1 MRKKGIMKNIIRKIK
16 VSRLDFVNSSM
27 LEVIKYN
34 KVSKNLLVCFTGGAV
49 YLYRDVPRNYGA
61 VLFSAH
67 DNGLSVGK
75 VFNALI
81 KDNPN
86 IPFSKNGVAEMEY
99 NIDKIN

>member
-1 MRKKGIMKNIIRKIK
+1 MNKEKDKMKKIK
-16 VSRLDFVNSSM
+16 ISRFEFVNSSM

-34 KVSKNLLVCFTGGAV
+34 KVTKNLLVCFTGGAV
-49 YLYRDVPRNYGA
+49 YLYRNVPRNYGA

-86 IPFSKNGVAEMEY
+86 IPFSKNGIAEMEY
-99 NIDKIN
+99 NINKIK

>member
-1 MRKKGIMKNIIRKIK
+1 MKNIIRKIK

-61 VLFSAH
+61 VLFSAN

-81 KDNPN
+81 KDNPS

>member
-34 KVSKNLLVCFTGGAV
+34 KVTKNLLVCFTGGAV
-49 YLYRDVPRNYGA
+49 YLYRNVPRNYGA

-86 IPFSKNGVAEMEY
+86 IPFSKNGIAEMEY
-99 NIDKIN
+99 NINKIK

>member
-1 MRKKGIMKNIIRKIK
+1 MNKEKDKMKKIK
-16 VSRLDFVNSSM
+16 LSRFEFVNSSM

-34 KVSKNLLVCFTGGAV
+34 KLTKNLLVCFTGGAV
-49 YLYRDVPRNYGA
+49 YLYRNVPRNFGA

-86 IPFSKNGVAEMEY
+86 IPFSKNGIAEMEY
-99 NIDKIN
+99 NINKIK

>member
-1 MRKKGIMKNIIRKIK
+1 MNKEKDKMKKIK
-16 VSRLDFVNSSM
+16 ISRFEFVNSSM

-34 KVSKNLLVCFTGGAV
+34 KETKNLLVCFTGGAV
-49 YLYRDVPRNYGA
+49 YLYRNVPRNFGA

-86 IPFSKNGVAEMEY
+86 IPFSKNGIAEMEY
-99 NIDKIN
+99 NINKIK

>member
-1 MRKKGIMKNIIRKIK
+1 MNKEKDKMKKIK
-16 VSRLDFVNSSM
+16 ISRFEFVNSSM

-34 KVSKNLLVCFTGGAV
+34 KVTKNLLVCFTGGAV
-49 YLYRDVPRNYGA
+49 YLYRNVPRNYGA

-81 KDNPN
+81 KDNSVE
-86 IPFSKNGVAEMEY
+86 IRGLGRW
-99 NIDKIN
+99 

>member
-1 MRKKGIMKNIIRKIK
+1 MNKEKDKMKKIK
-16 VSRLDFVNSSM
+16 ISRFEFVNSSM

-34 KVSKNLLVCFTGGAV
+34 KVTKNLLVCFTGGAV
-49 YLYRDVPRNYGA
+49 YLYRNVPRNFGA

-86 IPFSKNGVAEMEY
+86 IPFSKNGIAEMEY
-99 NIDKIN
+99 NINKIK

>member
-1 MRKKGIMKNIIRKIK
+1 MKNIINKIK
-16 VSRLDFVNSSM
+16 ISRMDFVESSM

-34 KVSKNLLVCFTGGAV
+34 KVTKNLLVCFTGGAV
-49 YLYRDVPRNYGA
+49 NLYKEVPRNYGA

-81 KDNPN
+81 KDNPS

-99 NIDKIN
+99 NIKKVN

>member
-1 MRKKGIMKNIIRKIK
+1 MKNIIRKIK

-49 YLYRDVPRNYGA
+49 YVYRDVPRNYGA

-81 KDNPN
+81 KDNPS